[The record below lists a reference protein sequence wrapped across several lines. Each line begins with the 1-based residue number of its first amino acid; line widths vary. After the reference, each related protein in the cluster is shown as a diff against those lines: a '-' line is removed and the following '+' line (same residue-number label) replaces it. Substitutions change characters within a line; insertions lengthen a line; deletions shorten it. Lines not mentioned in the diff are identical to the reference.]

1 MNNQSSFFQT
11 EDTPLFSG
19 TPQRAKESIFK
30 PQEVHRQEVLT
41 ITCKDCGTVV
51 RVPDCVFPGYW
62 QSLSECCKQWASSV
76 KVEEVQPSP
85 TLKYQPDNDP
95 ALWNKTAL
103 ERKAEAKQKAEAQA
117 LDSMMDPDHWAK
129 EKVEEYTADVAWYV
143 NEGVTL
149 ERAVEL
155 VRESAPSF
163 GAKYW
168 SQVLENT
175 KDMRTTP

>member
-1 MNNQSSFFQT
+1 MNNQQSFFQT

-76 KVEEVQPSP
+76 KVE
-85 TLKYQPDNDP
+85 DP
-95 ALWNKTAL
+95 APVTTPDWYQTAL

-175 KDMRTTP
+175 KDMAASR